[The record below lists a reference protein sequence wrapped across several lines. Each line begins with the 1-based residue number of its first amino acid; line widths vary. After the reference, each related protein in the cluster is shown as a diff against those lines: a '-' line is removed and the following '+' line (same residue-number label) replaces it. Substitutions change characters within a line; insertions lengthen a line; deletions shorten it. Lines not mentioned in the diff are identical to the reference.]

1 MGRLSLKVVPG
12 SSRDEIVG
20 WLGDSLKVKVKA
32 PPEKG
37 RANEA
42 VIALLADRL
51 GIDAS
56 SIAVVSGHGS
66 PAKVVDVDGMDDEA
80 IRQAVSSENRE
91 NTAKSAGSVKQE

>member
-56 SIAVVSGHGS
+56 SIAVVSGRVS
-66 PAKVVDVDGMDDEA
+66 PVKVVDVDGMDAAA
-80 IRQAVSSENRE
+80 IRQAFSSANRK

>member
-12 SSRDEIVG
+12 SSRDEVVG

-42 VIALLADRL
+42 VVALLADRL
-51 GIDAS
+51 GIDSS

-66 PAKVVDVDGMDDEA
+66 PAKTVAIEGMDDEA
-80 IRQAVSSENRE
+80 IRQAFPRETPGKTSGTRNRE
-91 NTAKSAGSVKQE
+91 